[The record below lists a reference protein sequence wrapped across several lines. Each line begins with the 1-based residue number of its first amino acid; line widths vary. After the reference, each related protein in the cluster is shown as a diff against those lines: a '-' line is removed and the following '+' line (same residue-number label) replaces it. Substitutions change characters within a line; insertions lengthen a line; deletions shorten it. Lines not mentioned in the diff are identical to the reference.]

1 MIRFIIFA
9 VLFFVPLQAKE
20 YQALP
25 ELSETNPR
33 CSEKSNFDVQDIDYL
48 LEPNKNFQWI
58 SMRQKNDFD
67 YAKVNR
73 NTIRNLSFYW
83 SQPTKENAE
92 QFIEYILELYNEK
105 NFAKGVGGG
114 DGIDNAGRYQPAIFA
129 LYFSYHALKS
139 NGHLD
144 VRQDDI
150 FLEMLKSRSKNLFG
164 FVNREA
170 PHTYTMSRCR
180 KGGDIFGCQNHT
192 YDVQLTRLL
201 YGITFNDQKHID
213 QGKKMFEFAINDLA
227 KDGSLWREAQR
238 GWWSWHYYS
247 RGLNLLTLTAEIY
260 KFNEQDIY
268 SYTNNHGQTFHDAVK
283 FLLDAMDNHQLMW
296 EHSKKNQGIDGK
308 KNKKGHQDLEYYHL
322 LKFNGMD
329 GHNGWAYAYVKNFPT
344 HPNTDRIKNLIQLED
359 EIEWA
364 HEGIDLGCFY
374 PFTDFSSDVYEQG
387 RKPNEKYDTE
397 MTTKFSWSAN

>member
-129 LYFSYHALKS
+129 L
-139 NGHLD
+139 
-144 VRQDDI
+144 
-150 FLEMLKSRSKNLFG
+150 
-164 FVNREA
+164 
-170 PHTYTMSRCR
+170 
-180 KGGDIFGCQNHT
+180 
-192 YDVQLTRLL
+192 
-201 YGITFNDQKHID
+201 
-213 QGKKMFEFAINDLA
+213 
-227 KDGSLWREAQR
+227 
-238 GWWSWHYYS
+238 
-247 RGLNLLTLTAEIY
+247 
-260 KFNEQDIY
+260 
-268 SYTNNHGQTFHDAVK
+268 
-283 FLLDAMDNHQLMW
+283 
-296 EHSKKNQGIDGK
+296 
-308 KNKKGHQDLEYYHL
+308 
-322 LKFNGMD
+322 
-329 GHNGWAYAYVKNFPT
+329 
-344 HPNTDRIKNLIQLED
+344 
-359 EIEWA
+359 
-364 HEGIDLGCFY
+364 
-374 PFTDFSSDVYEQG
+374 
-387 RKPNEKYDTE
+387 
-397 MTTKFSWSAN
+397 